1 MIVFFCQDHPKFEC
15 LPPRPESGV
24 PEPEDD
30 LSPDGEEELEPTL
43 VESDAEEDDEVEAEE
58 EEAPKKHKR
67 TREVASF
74 DEGATSS
81 FAAPSEQ
88 PKLVVPLA
96 TRSPL
101 PELDERAPKKKKVPT
116 FGAILSSG

>member
-1 MIVFFCQDHPKFEC
+1 M
-15 LPPRPESGV
+15 

-30 LSPDGEEELEPTL
+30 LSPDGEEEEPELTA
-43 VESDAEEDDEVEAEE
+43 VNSEAEEDDDAEVEE
-58 EEAPKKHKR
+58 EEAPKKNKR
-67 TREVASF
+67 TRETATL

-81 FAAPSEQ
+81 FAVPPEQ

-101 PELDERAPKKKKVPT
+101 PEPDERASKKKKVPT